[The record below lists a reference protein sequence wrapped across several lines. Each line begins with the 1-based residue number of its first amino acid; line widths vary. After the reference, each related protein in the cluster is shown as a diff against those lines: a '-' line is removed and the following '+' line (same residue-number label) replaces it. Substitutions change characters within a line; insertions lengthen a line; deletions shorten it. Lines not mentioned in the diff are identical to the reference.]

1 MLYYKSVRSDISMTK
16 NELINFVKNFNN
28 TKIIPTNVILEGL
41 KELPAK
47 DHQLF
52 MMLVNYKNSTEFKKK
67 LDNGEI

>member
-1 MLYYKSVRSDISMTK
+1 MTK

-28 TKIIPTNVILEGL
+28 TKIISTDIIIECL

-52 MMLVNYKNSTEFKKK
+52 MMLVNYKNSAEFKKK
-67 LDNGEI
+67 LENGEI

>member
-1 MLYYKSVRSDISMTK
+1 MIYYKSVRSDISMTK

>member
-1 MLYYKSVRSDISMTK
+1 MTK

-41 KELPAK
+41 KELPAR